1 MTPVLKK
8 KLKNIKLLALDFDGT
23 LTLGAYVIFNQDG
36 VESVVCSRRD
46 SLGVD
51 MVKKAGVE
59 VVVISKETNPVV
71 AARCKKMGIKCW
83 HGVKTG
89 QNKLEILQSYARE
102 RKLDAQLIC
111 YGGDDVTDIPSI
123 KWSGF
128 GFTVADGHNL
138 CRKAAQY
145 TTKQPGGAGAVR
157 EICEMILEAKGRSP
171 KL

>member
-1 MTPVLKK
+1 MKTNLKDKLKK
-8 KLKNIKLLALDFDGT
+8 IKLLALDFDGT
-23 LTLGAYVIFNQDG
+23 LTLGAYVIFKQDG
-36 VESVVCSRRD
+36 SESVVCSRRD

-83 HGVKTG
+83 HRVKTG
-89 QNKLEILQSYARE
+89 QNKLEILQSYTQE
-102 RKLDAQLIC
+102 RKLDARFVC

-128 GFTVADGHNL
+128 GFTVADGHKL
-138 CRKAAQY
+138 CQKAAQY
-145 TTKQPGGAGAVR
+145 ATKQPGGAGAVR
-157 EICEMILEAKGRSP
+157 EMCDMILEAKGRP
-171 KL
+171 IKL